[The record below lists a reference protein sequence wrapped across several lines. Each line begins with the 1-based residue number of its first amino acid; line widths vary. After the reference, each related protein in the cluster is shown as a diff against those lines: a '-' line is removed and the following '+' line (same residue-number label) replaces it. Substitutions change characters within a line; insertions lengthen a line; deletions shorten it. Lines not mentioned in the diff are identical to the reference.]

1 MGVNRA
7 ADLPAAGLD
16 ELELVN
22 ALRSADE
29 AAFEALVAGYHAS
42 MRQLALAYVANLAV
56 AEEVVQEAWLGV
68 VQGIGRFE
76 ARSSLKT
83 WIFSIV
89 MNRAKSRA
97 VQEARSVGFS
107 SLEGENETTPVVD
120 PGRFRGDHDPRP
132 RTWASPPRSWSGIP
146 EARFLSN
153 ETLNHVRK
161 AIDALPPTQ
170 REVITL
176 RDVVGWSAPEV
187 CNVLS
192 ISETNQRVL
201 LHRARSRVRAAL
213 EGYLNQ

>member
-7 ADLPAAGLD
+7 ADVPAAGLD

-29 AAFEALVAGYHAS
+29 AAFEALVARYHAS

-89 MNRAKSRA
+89 MNRAKSKA

-146 EARFLSN
+146 EARLLSN
-153 ETLNHVRK
+153 ETLNNVRK

>member
-1 MGVNRA
+1 MKRA
-7 ADLPAAGLD
+7 ADFPAARLE

-22 ALRSADE
+22 ALRRADE
-29 AAFEALVAGYHAS
+29 AAFAALVDRYHAS
-42 MRQLALAYVANLAV
+42 MRQVALAYVANRAV

-68 VQGIGRFE
+68 LQGIGRFE

-107 SLEGENETTPVVD
+107 SVEGETEATPVVD
-120 PGRFRGDHDPRP
+120 SARFRSDHDPRP
-132 RTWASPPRSWSGIP
+132 GTWASPPLSWSGIP
-146 EARFLSN
+146 EARLLSN

-176 RDVVGWSAPEV
+176 RDVAGWSAPEV

-213 EGYLNQ
+213 EGYLKQ